1 MGERLAATGSA
12 LLRRRRT
19 LFGTVMIGMVM
30 MIVMVFVFTGIIWLL
45 QNFLAYKDTGL
56 SPYINY
62 YEYIENI
69 PAPQMFIVLFFA
81 LGLIAL
87 AAKMIS
93 MHLRRNF
100 NQFNEAFY
108 HALERKEMMD
118 AGQFYFQE
126 FSNLCELVNPLIEK
140 IIFDEKQ
147 LQTIIDAQKSL
158 ILTRSHEKILN
169 VNRAFLEFFNVD
181 SLETFLINHRCIS
194 DFFAQDD
201 SEYLSGE
208 GRGDQW
214 ISDILRAPLV
224 QHKVKIYKNGTPR
237 IFTVDAKVSRLH
249 TLYRVVITLT
259 DISEIEFE
267 RRNLI
272 IDATTDPLTKA
283 ANRLKFDT
291 LLNQQ
296 IELSNRYEHSFCII
310 MLDVDDFKVIN
321 DTYGHSKGDQVLEAL
336 ARTIQL
342 NIRKSDTLARWGG
355 EEFAIILPHTRLQ
368 TGLRIAEKLRRR
380 IEELHE
386 ETLPRFT
393 CSFGV
398 SEYSRGESA
407 EAFMHDVDNKLYLA
421 KQRGK
426 NCVVSLPSSH

>member
-1 MGERLAATGSA
+1 MKNWAEKIVTVLTRK
-12 LLRRRRT
+12 RRT
-19 LFGTVMIGMVM
+19 LFGTVMIGMAIM
-30 MIVMVFVFTGIIWLL
+30 LVMVFVFTGIIWLL

-56 SPYINY
+56 SPYINF

-69 PAPQMFIVLFFA
+69 PAPQMFLVLFFA
-81 LGLIAL
+81 LGLVAL
-87 AAKMIS
+87 SAKMIS
-93 MHLRRNF
+93 LHLKRNF
-100 NQFNEAFY
+100 KQFNEAFY
-108 HALERKEMMD
+108 HALERKEMMKPD
-118 AGQFYFQE
+118 QFYFEE
-126 FSNLCELVNPLIEK
+126 FANLSELVNPLIEK

-158 ILTRSHEKILN
+158 ILTRSHDKILN

-181 SLETFLINHRCIS
+181 SLETFLLNHRCIN
-194 DFFAQDD
+194 DFFAEDD
-201 SEYLSGE
+201 PEYILESGKA
-208 GRGDQW
+208 DQW
-214 ISDILRAPLV
+214 INQILRQPLV
-224 QHKVKIYKNGTPR
+224 QHKVKIYKNGEPH
-237 IFTVDAKVSRLH
+237 IFTIDAKVSRLH

-291 LLNQQ
+291 LLHQQ
-296 IELSNRYEHSFCII
+296 IELSNRYNHSFCII
-310 MLDVDDFKVIN
+310 MLDVDNFKAIN
-321 DTYGHSKGDQVLEAL
+321 DTYGHSTGDQVLETL
-336 ARTIQL
+336 ARTVQK

-355 EEFAIILPHTRLQ
+355 EEFAIILPHTKLV
-368 TGLRIAEKLRRR
+368 TGIKIAEKLRKK
-380 IEELHE
+380 IEKTEE
-386 ETLPRFT
+386 ETLPHFT

-398 SEYSRGESA
+398 SEYLRGQSV

-426 NCVVSLPSSH
+426 NCVVSSQSSP

>member
-1 MGERLAATGSA
+1 MKNWISEIGT
-12 LLRRRRT
+12 LLTKKRRT
-19 LFGTVMIGMVM
+19 LFGTVMIGMA
-30 MIVMVFVFTGIIWLL
+30 MIVVIVFVFTGIIWLL

-56 SPYINY
+56 TPYINF

-69 PAPQMFIVLFFA
+69 PAPQMFLVLFFA
-81 LGLIAL
+81 LGLVGL
-87 AAKMIS
+87 SAKMIS
-93 MHLRRNF
+93 FNLKRNF
-100 NQFNEAFY
+100 KKFNDAFY
-108 HALERKEMMD
+108 HALEKKEMMD
-118 AGQFYFQE
+118 PGEFYFQE
-126 FSNLCELVNPLIEK
+126 FSGLAELINPLIEK

-181 SLETFLINHRCIS
+181 SLETFLHNHRCIS

-201 SEYLSGE
+201 PEYSIENGKGE
-208 GRGDQW
+208 QW
-214 ISDILRAPLV
+214 ISHILRQPLV
-224 QHKVKIYKNGTPR
+224 QHKVKIYKNGIPH

-249 TLYRVVITLT
+249 SLYRVVITLT

-267 RRNLI
+267 RKNLI

-291 LLNQQ
+291 LLHQQ
-296 IELSNRYEHSFCII
+296 IELCNRYDHSFCII
-310 MLDVDDFKVIN
+310 MLDVDNFKAIN
-321 DTYGHSKGDQVLEAL
+321 DTYGHSTGDQVLEVL
-336 ARTIQL
+336 AGTIQK

-355 EEFAIILPHTRLQ
+355 EEFAIILPHTKLV
-368 TGLRIAEKLRRR
+368 TGVRIAEKLRHK
-380 IEELHE
+380 IEQIRED
-386 ETLPRFT
+386 TLPQFT

-398 SEYSRGESA
+398 SAYLKGQSSES
-407 EAFMHDVDNKLYLA
+407 FMHDVDSKLYQA

-426 NCVVSLPSSH
+426 NCVVSSQSSP